1 LVIEMSGWT
10 FYFTALPFGIAVVIL
25 AFGLARALTHDQAA
39 IFAIT
44 VAVAMVVGYTI
55 GRLDGGSRE

>member
-1 LVIEMSGWT
+1 MSSWT
-10 FYFTALPFGIAVVIL
+10 FYFTAVPLGIAVIVL
-25 AFGLARALTHDQAA
+25 AFAGARALTHDQAA

-55 GRLDGGSRE
+55 GRLDGPTN